1 MFMHAPWQVVGHAN
15 VQCPRAARQ
24 NVNIVGPFI
33 HKTSLGT
40 RTPGM
45 REFLHHVGEL
55 REQVVRV
62 VRAGRRF
69 RVILHTEQR
78 QILVAH
84 AFVGMVVQIQVSHLY
99 VAGWKRVGVDTKAV
113 ILRGN
118 FNLAG

>member
-1 MFMHAPWQVVGHAN
+1 
-15 VQCPRAARQ
+15 
-24 NVNIVGPFI
+24 
-33 HKTSLGT
+33 
-40 RTPGM
+40 M

-84 AFVGMVVQIQVSHLY
+84 AFVGMVVQIQVRHFY
-99 VAGWKRVGVDTKAV
+99 VARWKRVGVDTKAV
-113 ILRGN
+113 ILGGN